1 MIKLPQKWSQVTLE
15 QFIEFSAIDKE
26 QGAYHYNSE
35 ALSILSDESIDTIED
50 LDVDEM
56 AELVAEAKWC
66 TSEPSKRYK
75 HELLGMKF
83 KPLNKLTLFEYIDLD
98 YYFNNN
104 YITNLDKVCAICYRH
119 SKVNEWGDEVLE
131 PYEFDCTIRAER
143 FLDLPITDV
152 YGIVHEFLKY
162 RDTFLKNYEN
172 LFSGELDEELSEDER
187 RELDPEEV
195 KEIEQEQK
203 LAKWSWEQT
212 IYGLT
217 NGDITKSEKVGTLP
231 LIYVFN
237 VLSMKKELDI

>member
-1 MIKLPQKWSQVTLE
+1 MIKLPQNWSQVNLE
-15 QFIEFSAIDKE
+15 QFIEFSGIDRE

-35 ALSILSDESIDTIED
+35 ALSILSDEPIDVIED
-50 LDVDEM
+50 MDVDEL

-83 KPLNKLTLFEYIDLD
+83 KPFNKLTLYEYIDLD
-98 YYFNNN
+98 YFFSDN
-104 YITNLDKVCAICYRH
+104 YITNLDKVCAICYRN

-131 PYEFDCTIRAER
+131 PYEFDCNLRAEK
-143 FLDLPITDV
+143 FHDLAITDV
-152 YGIVHEFLKY
+152 YGIVHEFMKY
-162 RDTFLKNYEN
+162 REDFLKKYEN
-172 LFSGELDEELSEDER
+172 LFSGDLDEDLSEEER
-187 RELDPEEV
+187 REMDPEEV
-195 KEIEQEQK
+195 KEIEKEQAQ
-203 LAKWSWEQT
+203 AKWSWEQT

-217 NGDITKSEKVGTLP
+217 NGDITKSDKVGALP

>member
-217 NGDITKSEKVGTLP
+217 NGDITKSEKVGALP

-237 VLSMKKELDI
+237 ILSMKKELDI

>member
-1 MIKLPQKWSQVTLE
+1 MIKLPKKWSQVTLE

-131 PYEFDCTIRAER
+131 PYEFDCNIRAER

-152 YGIVHEFLKY
+152 YGIVHEFMKY

-217 NGDITKSEKVGTLP
+217 NGDITKSEKVGALP

>member
-1 MIKLPQKWSQVTLE
+1 MSKLPKNWSQVTLE

-131 PYEFDCTIRAER
+131 PYEFDCNIRAER

-152 YGIVHEFLKY
+152 YGIVHEFMKY

-217 NGDITKSEKVGTLP
+217 NGDITKSEKVGALP

-237 VLSMKKELDI
+237 ILSMKKELDI